1 MLSADQNKQVTEI
14 GPGTP
19 CGDLMRRYWQPAAL
33 TEELDGP
40 RPAKGIRLFGEDLV
54 IFKDDRGRYGLVDRR
69 CPHRGA
75 DLCYGRLEDG
85 GLRCPFHGWLFDVT
99 GACLEQ
105 PAEPADS
112 NFYTKVRLASYPC
125 QEVNG
130 IIFAY
135 MGPGEPPPLPNF
147 DCFVAPDSHT
157 FAFKGLWEC
166 NWLQAMEVGIDPSH
180 ASFLH
185 RYLDDHDPEYGLQFG
200 GKSGDSGMTQTQ
212 VLRDYDCPKINL
224 EDTSFGL
231 RLVTT
236 RELNGDTMHV
246 RVTNAVFPNLVIIPM
261 TADMCISQWHV
272 PIDDHTC
279 WWYAI
284 FTAFNEE
291 VDKKAMRDQRLE
303 LYTLPDYR
311 PRINKS
317 NDYGYKPEEQRTQTY
332 TGMGLDINVHDQWAV
347 ESPGPIFDRTRE
359 HLGTADK
366 GIISFRKS
374 LLAAMKDIGDGK
386 AAPYMASEASVQ
398 NMTGPMTIDTAAP
411 MESWQADWPHHDAEK
426 RANSVWAGTPGI

>member
-1 MLSADQNKQVTEI
+1 MLSAELNKQLTET

-19 CGDLMRRYWQPAAL
+19 CGDLLRHYWQPAAL
-33 TEELDGP
+33 SEELDGS
-40 RPAKGIRLFGEDLV
+40 RPAVAVRLMGEDLV
-54 IFKDDRGRYGLVDRR
+54 LFKDDRGRYGLVDRR

-85 GLRCPFHGWLFDVT
+85 GLRCPFHGWLFDVH

-105 PAEPADS
+105 PAEPAAS
-112 NFYTKVRLASYPC
+112 NFHRKVRLASYPC
-125 QEVNG
+125 EEFNG

-135 MGPGEPPPLPNF
+135 MGPGAPPPLPGF
-147 DCFVAPDSHT
+147 DCFVAPESHT

-166 NWLQAMEVGIDPSH
+166 NWLQAVEVGVAPSH

-200 GKSGDSGMTQTQ
+200 GESGDSGMTQTQ

-224 EDTSFGL
+224 EETGFGM

-236 RELNGDTMHV
+236 RDISEDTIHV
-246 RVTNAVFPNLVIIPM
+246 RVTNSVFPNLIVIPM
-261 TADMCISQWHV
+261 TSDMCISQWHV
-272 PIDDHTC
+272 PIDDTHC

-284 FTAFNEE
+284 FTAFDEE
-291 VDKKAMRDQRLE
+291 VDKKAMRDQRRE
-303 LYTLPDYR
+303 LYTFPDYR
-311 PRINKS
+311 SRINKS
-317 NDYGYKPEEQRTQTY
+317 NQYGFNPEEQRTQTY

-359 HLGTADK
+359 HLGTTDK
-366 GIISFRKS
+366 GIIALRKN
-374 LLAAMKDIGDGK
+374 LLRGMKGLADG
-386 AAPYMASEASVQ
+386 APPPYQLSSENAGQ
-398 NMTGPMTIDTAAP
+398 FTGPMAIDTTTP
-411 MESWQADWPHHDAEK
+411 RENWQSEWPRHDAQK
-426 RANSVWAGTPGI
+426 RERSLWANKPGS

>member
-1 MLSADQNKQVTEI
+1 MLSAEQNKRLTEI

-40 RPAKGIRLFGEDLV
+40 RPAIAVRLMGEELV
-54 IFKDDRGRYGLVDRR
+54 LFRDGNGHYGLVDRR

-85 GLRCPFHGWLFDVT
+85 GLRCPFHGWLFDVN
-99 GACLEQ
+99 GSCLEQ
-105 PAEPADS
+105 PAEPPTS
-112 NFYTKVRLASYPC
+112 NFHRKVRLTSYPC
-125 QEVNG
+125 KEVNG
-130 IIFAY
+130 IIFTY
-135 MGPGEPPPLPNF
+135 MGPDEPPPLPNF
-147 DCFVAPDSHT
+147 DCFVAPESYT

-166 NWLQAMEVGIDPSH
+166 NWLQAVEVGVDPAH

-200 GKSGDSGMTQTQ
+200 GESGESGMTQTQ

-224 EDTSFGL
+224 EETDFGM

-236 RELNGDTMHV
+236 RDISEDTMHV
-246 RVTNAVFPNLVIIPM
+246 RVTNSVFPNLIVIPM
-261 TADMCISQWHV
+261 TSDMCISQWHV
-272 PIDDHTC
+272 PIDDTHC

-284 FTAFNEE
+284 FTAFNEKI
-291 VDKKAMRDQRLE
+291 DKKAMRDQRRE

-311 PRINKS
+311 SRSNKS
-317 NDYGYKPEEQRTQTY
+317 NQYGFNPEEQRTQTY

-359 HLGTADK
+359 HLGTTDK
-366 GIISFRKS
+366 GIFALRKN
-374 LLAAMKDIGDGK
+374 LLNGIKALADGDPPPFQLSQENANK
-386 AAPYMASEASVQ
+386 FS
-398 NMTGPMTIDTAAP
+398 GPMAIDTTTP
-411 MESWQADWPHHDAEK
+411 QESWQTEWPRHDADK
-426 RANSVWAGTPGI
+426 RKKSGWAASAER